1 MNVLLLGSGGREHAM
16 AWKLSQS
23 PLITQLYIAPGNA
36 GTRSSG
42 INLPIGINDFSAIK
56 RACLHHDIQML
67 IVGPEE
73 PLVNGIVD
81 FFEADPLLQHIH
93 LIGPGSKGAQLEGS
107 KDFAKAFMSR
117 HQIPT
122 ARYRTFTAEEFE
134 EAKLYLFEMH
144 PPYVIKADGLAA
156 GKGVLICENISEA
169 YRELE
174 ELLLKKRFGKSCD
187 KVVIEEFLQGS
198 ELSLFVVTDGTHWKL
213 LPEAKDY
220 KRIGD
225 GDKGPNT
232 GGMGSVSP
240 VAFADEEFM
249 QKVIDRI
256 VQPTIDG
263 LKKDNILYKGF
274 VFVGLINVEGNPF
287 VIEYNVRLGDPETES
302 VMPRIT
308 SDLMPVLLSLRDK
321 TLNKQHINF
330 DPGYALTVMLV
341 SAGYPGDYPKGLEI
355 FGLDK
360 SKGVVVFHAGTM
372 MDEKSEATYT
382 AGGRVLGI
390 TSMGTDIESARR
402 LCYQNAGII
411 DFLGKTYRTDIG
423 LDLMKQ
429 N

>member
-1 MNVLLLGSGGREHAM
+1 MNVLLMGSGGREHAM
-16 AWKLSQS
+16 AWKLTQS

-42 INLPIGINDFSAIK
+42 INLPIVINDFNAIK
-56 RACLHHDIQML
+56 RACLHHNIQML

-81 FFEADPLLQHIH
+81 FFESDPLLQHIH
-93 LIGPGSKGAQLEGS
+93 VVGPGRKGAQLEGS

-122 ARYRTFTAEEFE
+122 ARYRTFTADEFE
-134 EAKLYLFEMH
+134 EARMYLCEMK

-156 GKGVLICENISEA
+156 GKGVLICDSISEA

-174 ELLLKKRFGKSCD
+174 ELLLKRRFGNSCN
-187 KVVIEEFLQGS
+187 KVVIEEFLEGS
-198 ELSLFVVTDGTHWKL
+198 ELSVFVITDGTHWKL

-240 VAFADEEFM
+240 VNFADEKFM

-256 VQPTIDG
+256 VQPTING
-263 LKKDNILYKGF
+263 LKLENIPYNGF
-274 VFVGLINVEGNPF
+274 IFVGLINVEGNPY

-302 VMPRIT
+302 VLPRIT
-308 SDLMPVLLSLRDK
+308 SDLMPVFLSLRDK
-321 TLNKQHINF
+321 TLNRQHINV
-330 DPGYALTVMLV
+330 DPEYALTVMLV
-341 SAGYPGDYPKGLEI
+341 SAGYPGDYPKGIEI

-360 SKGVVVFHAGTM
+360 SKGVVVFHAGTRS
-372 MDEKSEATYT
+372 DEKSEATYT

-390 TSMGTDIESARR
+390 TSMGTDIEAARK
-402 LCYQNAGII
+402 LCYQNAETI
-411 DFLGKTYRTDIG
+411 DFLGKTYRSDIG
-423 LDLMKQ
+423 LDLLKKS
-429 N
+429 

>member
-23 PLITQLYIAPGNA
+23 SLITQLYIAPGNA
-36 GTRSSG
+36 GTRCSG
-42 INLPIGINDFSAIK
+42 TNLPISINDFSAIK
-56 RACLHHDIQML
+56 RACLLHDIEML

-81 FFEADPLLQHIH
+81 YFESDPLLQHVH
-93 LIGPGSKGAQLEGS
+93 VIGPHSKGAQLEGS

-134 EAKLYLFEMH
+134 AATQYLHEMH

-156 GKGVLICENISEA
+156 GKGVIICENISEA
-169 YRELE
+169 CRELE

-187 KVVIEEFLQGS
+187 KVVIEEFLSGR
-198 ELSLFVVTDGTHWKL
+198 ELSLFVVTDGIHWKL

-240 VAFADEEFM
+240 VDFADEAFM
-249 QKVIDRI
+249 QKAIDRI
-256 VQPTIDG
+256 VKPTIAG
-263 LKKDNILYKGF
+263 LIKDNIPYKGF
-274 VFVGLINVEGNPF
+274 IFIGLINVEGNPF

-308 SDLMPVLLSLRDK
+308 SDLMPVLLSLK
-321 TLNKQHINF
+321 NQTLNRQQINI
-330 DPGYALTVMLV
+330 DPGYAVTVILA
-341 SAGYPGDYPKGLEI
+341 SAGYPGHYPKGLEI
-355 FGLDK
+355 FGLHK
-360 SKGVVVFHAGTM
+360 SKGVLVFHAGTI
-372 MDEKSEATYT
+372 MDEKSEAVYT

-390 TSMGTDIESARR
+390 TSMGQYIDSARK

-411 DFLGKTYRTDIG
+411 DFLGKTYRSDIG

-429 N
+429 P